1 MCCCWRRIEK
11 IKCSEKITNE
21 VLERIGGKRTHLNN
35 ILHRK
40 ANLIGPT
47 SILKT
52 NDLLHNVIEGGM
64 KEVKGAGRRRTQL
77 LDDLSRRKLK
87 FE

>member
-1 MCCCWRRIEK
+1 MERIKWSKEV
-11 IKCSEKITNE
+11 TNE
-21 VLERIGGKRTHLNN
+21 ILESKGKKRALLNN